1 MTRMRS
7 EIDEI
12 PLAAQR
18 LVEAFAPQA
27 DAIGERLREQ
37 DPRFISTIAR
47 GSSDHAAAFLKY
59 AIELHTGLPVA
70 SLGPSIASIYHTKL
84 VLDHSL
90 CFSISQSGRSPDI
103 VAMQKAAGAGGALTV
118 SMTNMAGS
126 PLADD
131 SDLAIDIN
139 AGAEIGVAATKTY
152 VNSVLA
158 GLLVLAAWT
167 HDGELMNALKHLPKH
182 LEAAV
187 SKDWQSLAGALG
199 SDRTQEGSLYIIGR
213 GPTLAIAFE
222 AALKFKETCNL
233 HAEAYSAAELLH
245 GPVSLVGPGFPVLAL
260 AARDAA
266 EASIVAT
273 ADRLATDGASVHIT
287 SDKAMAANNLVFVDT
302 GHPLTDALALI
313 VPFYGLVEMLAR
325 KRGLDPDKP
334 VNLKKVTET
343 V

>member
-1 MTRMRS
+1 MRS

-12 PLAAQR
+12 PRAALR
-18 LVEAFAPQA
+18 LVEAFASQA
-27 DAIGERLREQ
+27 DEIGEKLRKE

-59 AIELHTGLPVA
+59 AIELRTGLPVA

-84 VLDHSL
+84 VLDHSV

-103 VAMQKAAGAGGALTV
+103 VAMQKAAGSGGALTV

-139 AGAEIGVAATKTY
+139 AGKEIGVAATKTY
-152 VNSVLA
+152 VNSVVA

-167 HDGELMNALKHLPKH
+167 RDSDLMQALQNLPKH
-182 LEAAV
+182 LESAV
-187 SKDWQSLAGALG
+187 SLDWQGLAGSLDSEKA
-199 SDRTQEGSLYIIGR
+199 QEGSLYIIGR

-266 EASIVAT
+266 ESSIFST
-273 ADRLATDGASVHIT
+273 ADRLARDGALVHIT
-287 SDKAMAANNLVFVDT
+287 SDRAMAANKLAFMDT

-325 KRGLDPDKP
+325 KRGLNPDQP
-334 VNLKKVTET
+334 INLKKVTET